1 MAMDNVNNNEE
12 LNNYEIAVIA
22 MVGRFPGAK
31 DIDEFWQN
39 LSLGVESI
47 TWFTDEEL
55 LEAGVNPDWLSNP
68 NYVKANAVLS
78 GMELFD
84 ANFFGYSAKEAEI
97 VDPQQR
103 LFLESAWTALEQAGY
118 NPQIYKGLIGVYAG
132 LGLNSYLL
140 NNLTPN
146 RELLETVDP
155 LQLLICSDKDFLP
168 MRVAYK
174 LNLTGPA
181 VNVQTACS
189 TSLAAVHFACQSLLN
204 GECDMALAGGVS
216 LSFLEN
222 TGYLYQ
228 EGMILSPDGHCRAF
242 DANAQGTIGG
252 SGVGIVVLKRL
263 NEALADGDCIQAI
276 IKGSAINNDG
286 ALKVGYTAPSING
299 QAAVIAEAQAVAGV
313 DAETISYIEAHGTG
327 TPLGDPIEI
336 AALTQA
342 FAQSTDKK
350 GFCAIGSVKTNV
362 GHLNAAAGVTGLIKS
377 VMALQHKLLPPSL
390 NFSTPNPKIDFAN
403 SPFYVNTTLSEWKTN
418 NIPRRAGVSSFGI
431 GGTNAHVIL
440 EEAPVFGQGAGG
452 REQGRNYQLLV
463 LSAKTAIALDRA
475 TSNLADHLKQHPEL
489 NLADVAYTLSIGR
502 WVFNHRRMVV
512 CQNLGEAVK
521 VLSSLESKQVFSNC
535 TEVVDRS
542 VVFMFPGQGSQYV
555 NMTREIYQTE
565 AIFREQVDL
574 CSEILL
580 PQLGLDLRHLIY
592 PDNENSDRASKQLQ
606 QTAIAQPAIF
616 VIEYALTKLWQS
628 YGVNPV
634 AAIGHSIGEYVAACI
649 AGVFSLEDA
658 LSLVAA
664 RGQMMQQLPNGAML
678 AIPLPEDRVKSLLGQ
693 ELSLAA
699 INQPFQCVVSG
710 STTAVDALE
719 NQLTTQGIEC
729 RRLHTNH
736 AFHSQMMEPILEA
749 FAHRVKQVTLNP
761 PNIPYI
767 SNLTGTWITATQAI
781 NPDYYAQ
788 HLRSTVL
795 FAQGVEKLLATPE
808 QILLEV
814 GPGRTLTTLAKRHP
828 DKAAAQMVLTSVRHP
843 QEEQSDI
850 AFLFTT
856 LGQLWLAGA
865 KVDWFGFYKQEQ
877 HYRLPLPTY
886 PFERQRYWIE
896 PPRKNV
902 LEFQTTPSKKPD
914 IADWFY
920 VPSWKRSP
928 LSVSQLEHL
937 QGSVLLFINECNLG
951 SQLAKELKNEFQK
964 VIVVKI
970 GESFKKENQGSYTL
984 NPRQSKDYET
994 LLAELGDIPKTIV
1007 HLWSLAE
1014 KSHAASELAGIDQA
1028 LDLGFYSLLFLAQAF
1043 GKQNVTDRFQ
1053 LIVIS
1058 NNMQD
1063 VTAEEKLR
1071 PDQATLIGPVRTIPK
1086 EYPYLSCRSVDV
1098 VIPQSETWQEKQ
1110 LIRQLQAELKV
1121 KSDQQII
1128 AYRKQHRW
1136 VQTFESVRLEN
1147 SNRGIQRLKEG
1158 GVYLIT
1164 GGLGGIGLALAE
1176 YLALTVKV
1184 KLILTG
1190 RSYFPAQT
1198 DWEQW
1203 LASHDAQDDT
1213 SYKIQKL
1220 QAIEKLGTKVLIV
1233 NADVTNLEQMQNAIA
1248 QALELFGQI
1257 NGVIHSA
1264 GVPGGG
1270 VIQLKTPEIAQKVL
1284 VPKIRGTLVLDALF
1298 KDVQLDF
1305 FILCSSLSSIL
1316 NDFGQVDYCAA
1327 NAFLDAF
1334 AHHKTSENGTFTV
1347 SINWDGWQE
1356 VGMAAAAAKQRIGT
1370 LDLPLTPARIDER
1383 EKTFSASQSQ
1393 NFCLEISSPGIL
1405 ETLRFQ
1411 TAKRQK
1417 PGAGE
1422 VEIEIY
1428 AAGLNYKE
1436 VLLALGMLP
1445 VQSNTPL
1452 NFGLECAG
1460 KIVALG
1466 EGVEGYQLGDEV
1478 IAFSSSCFSAFT
1490 TTSASYVAPKPNHLS
1505 LEEAATIPISFMT
1518 AYYALNKLGRLCKG
1532 ESVLIHA
1539 AAGGVG
1545 MAAIQIAQTIGAE
1558 IFVTAGS
1565 PEKRAFLHSLGIEYV
1580 MDSRSLAFAD
1590 EVMQY
1595 TNGKGID
1602 VVLNSLGGEFIP
1614 KSLSILAPY
1623 GRFLELGKQNIDE
1636 NSQVGLRLSEKSLS
1650 FFTIDLEPN
1659 IPNFSSIF
1667 LEVVQH
1673 FKNGNFSPL
1682 PHQVFP
1688 ISEVAIAFEYMAQAK
1703 HIGKLVVS
1711 LQDKEALKKI
1721 ASEVF
1726 NGVRSDHIFPKI
1738 SQPAD
1743 SGLYEQAIATTN
1755 ILHKDHKLGL
1765 LPAEGVDVFRRLLC
1779 NTLPQVIV
1787 STRDLHSRIEQ
1798 NQVSTLL
1805 SFLEESSKE
1814 DLPKQLHQRPPIT
1827 QAYVVP
1833 RNKLEQIIAGIW
1845 EDVLGFEQVG
1855 IHDDFFMLGGD
1866 SLVAVRVMAQIKN
1879 IFQAELPLATLLQ
1892 NPTIAQLS
1900 QLLKAS
1906 NHSTINRHLQKLG
1919 FHQDKIKVSDSFS
1932 EMSNAINSVLVPIQ
1946 LKGEQVPLFCVHPVG
1961 GNVLCYAALSQQ
1973 LGQEHPIY
1981 GLQSLGLIEQQ
1992 LTLNTIE
1999 AMASHYLEEI
2009 LTVQPQG
2016 PYHLIGWSMGGIISY
2031 EIAQQLIHRGETVAL
2046 LVLIDSHIPTAEDIP
2061 GKDQLLVEF
2070 IKDLAGQSR
2079 QSLHSVLESLEGKL
2093 VSLEQVFKLTQ
2104 HHQLFPS
2111 ELSLEQLQRLWRVF
2125 QVNMLALTQYH
2136 PQPYNGA
2143 VLSLVA
2149 SESVAQASH
2158 TVSNGGDRVI
2168 WDTLIKGELSV
2179 HIINGDHF
2187 TLMREPNQVAEIAYY
2202 LGCYL

>member
-1 MAMDNVNNNEE
+1 MAMDNVNKNEE

-55 LEAGVNPDWLSNP
+55 LKAGIDPDWLSNS

-78 GMELFD
+78 DMELFD
-84 ANFFGYSAKEAEI
+84 ANFFGYSAKEAEVI
-97 VDPQQR
+97 DPQQR
-103 LFLESAWTALEQAGY
+103 LFLESAWSALEQAGY
-118 NPQIYKGLIGVYAG
+118 NPQTYNGLIGVYAG
-132 LGLNSYLL
+132 LGMNSYLL

-146 RELLETVDP
+146 RDLLETVDP
-155 LQLLICSDKDFLP
+155 LQLLISSDKDFLP

-216 LSFLEN
+216 ISFLEN

-286 ALKVGYTAPSING
+286 ALKVGYTAPSVNG
-299 QAAVIAEAQAVAGV
+299 QAAVITEAQAVAGV

-390 NFSTPNPKIDFAN
+390 NFSTPNPKIDFVN

-440 EEAPVFGQGAGG
+440 EEAAVIKRRGG
-452 REQGRNYQLLV
+452 EGERGRKYQLLV
-463 LSAKTAIALDRA
+463 ISAKTNSALETA
-475 TSNLADHLKQHPEL
+475 TANLADHLHCDRKL

-521 VLSSLESKQVFSNC
+521 VLSNLEPKQVFSNC

-592 PDNENSDRASKQLQ
+592 PDEENSDRASKQLQ

-767 SNLTGTWITATQAI
+767 SNLTGTWITATQAT

-828 DKAAAQMVLTSVRHP
+828 DKAAAQTVLTSVRHP

-850 AFLFTT
+850 TFLFTT

-865 KVDWFGFYKQEQ
+865 KVDWLGFYKQEQ

-902 LEFQTTPSKKPD
+902 LEFQATPSKKPD

-1043 GKQNVTDRFQ
+1043 CKQNVTDRFQ

-1071 PDQATLIGPVRTIPK
+1071 PEQATLIGPIRTIPK
-1086 EYPYLSCRSVDV
+1086 EYPYLNCRSVDV

-1147 SNRGIQRLKEG
+1147 SDGGIQRLKEG

-1184 KLILTG
+1184 KLLLTG
-1190 RSYFPAQT
+1190 RSDFPAQT
-1198 DWEQW
+1198 HWEQW
-1203 LASHDAQDDT
+1203 LATHEAQDNT
-1213 SYKIQKL
+1213 SCKIQKL

-1233 NADVTNLEQMQNAIA
+1233 NADIANLEQMQNAIA
-1248 QALELFGQI
+1248 QALERFGQI

-1305 FILCSSLSSIL
+1305 FIFCSSLSSIL

-1334 AHHKTSENGTFTV
+1334 AHHKTSENGIFTV
-1347 SINWDGWQE
+1347 SINWDAWQE
-1356 VGMAAAAAKQRIGT
+1356 VGMAAAAAKQRVRT
-1370 LDLPLTPARIDER
+1370 LDIPLTPEQIDQR
-1383 EKTFSASQSQ
+1383 EKNFSASESP
-1393 NFCLEISSPGIL
+1393 NFCLEIPSPGIL
-1405 ETLRFQ
+1405 ETLKFQ
-1411 TAKRQK
+1411 TARRQK
-1417 PGAGE
+1417 PGIGE
-1422 VEIEIY
+1422 VEIEIC

-1436 VLLALGMLP
+1436 VLLALGILP

-1466 EGVEGYQLGDEV
+1466 KGVEGYQIGDEV

-1490 TTSASYVAPKPNHLS
+1490 TTSASYVAPKPNHLN

-1518 AYYALNKLGRLCKG
+1518 AYYALNKLGRLCSSHPCRRRRCG
-1532 ESVLIHA
+1532 HGCDPNCPDARRRNLC
-1539 AAGGVG
+1539 
-1545 MAAIQIAQTIGAE
+1545 
-1558 IFVTAGS
+1558 
-1565 PEKRAFLHSLGIEYV
+1565 HS
-1580 MDSRSLAFAD
+1580 
-1590 EVMQY
+1590 
-1595 TNGKGID
+1595 
-1602 VVLNSLGGEFIP
+1602 
-1614 KSLSILAPY
+1614 
-1623 GRFLELGKQNIDE
+1623 
-1636 NSQVGLRLSEKSLS
+1636 
-1650 FFTIDLEPN
+1650 
-1659 IPNFSSIF
+1659 
-1667 LEVVQH
+1667 
-1673 FKNGNFSPL
+1673 
-1682 PHQVFP
+1682 
-1688 ISEVAIAFEYMAQAK
+1688 
-1703 HIGKLVVS
+1703 
-1711 LQDKEALKKI
+1711 
-1721 ASEVF
+1721 
-1726 NGVRSDHIFPKI
+1726 
-1738 SQPAD
+1738 
-1743 SGLYEQAIATTN
+1743 
-1755 ILHKDHKLGL
+1755 
-1765 LPAEGVDVFRRLLC
+1765 
-1779 NTLPQVIV
+1779 
-1787 STRDLHSRIEQ
+1787 
-1798 NQVSTLL
+1798 
-1805 SFLEESSKE
+1805 
-1814 DLPKQLHQRPPIT
+1814 
-1827 QAYVVP
+1827 
-1833 RNKLEQIIAGIW
+1833 W
-1845 EDVLGFEQVG
+1845 
-1855 IHDDFFMLGGD
+1855 
-1866 SLVAVRVMAQIKN
+1866 
-1879 IFQAELPLATLLQ
+1879 
-1892 NPTIAQLS
+1892 
-1900 QLLKAS
+1900 
-1906 NHSTINRHLQKLG
+1906 
-1919 FHQDKIKVSDSFS
+1919 
-1932 EMSNAINSVLVPIQ
+1932 
-1946 LKGEQVPLFCVHPVG
+1946 
-1961 GNVLCYAALSQQ
+1961 
-1973 LGQEHPIY
+1973 
-1981 GLQSLGLIEQQ
+1981 
-1992 LTLNTIE
+1992 
-1999 AMASHYLEEI
+1999 
-2009 LTVQPQG
+2009 
-2016 PYHLIGWSMGGIISY
+2016 
-2031 EIAQQLIHRGETVAL
+2031 
-2046 LVLIDSHIPTAEDIP
+2046 
-2061 GKDQLLVEF
+2061 
-2070 IKDLAGQSR
+2070 QSR
-2079 QSLHSVLESLEGKL
+2079 KTG
-2093 VSLEQVFKLTQ
+2093 VSAF
-2104 HHQLFPS
+2104 S
-2111 ELSLEQLQRLWRVF
+2111 W
-2125 QVNMLALTQYH
+2125 N
-2136 PQPYNGA
+2136 
-2143 VLSLVA
+2143 
-2149 SESVAQASH
+2149 
-2158 TVSNGGDRVI
+2158 
-2168 WDTLIKGELSV
+2168 
-2179 HIINGDHF
+2179 
-2187 TLMREPNQVAEIAYY
+2187 
-2202 LGCYL
+2202 

>member
-12 LNNYEIAVIA
+12 FNNYEIAVIA
-22 MVGRFPGAK
+22 MAGRFPGAK
-31 DIDEFWQN
+31 NIDEFWQN

-47 TWFTDEEL
+47 TWFTDDEL
-55 LEAGVNPDWLSNP
+55 LKAGVDPHWLSNP

-78 GMELFD
+78 DFELFD
-84 ANFFGYSAKEAEI
+84 ANFFGYSAREAEI
-97 VDPQQR
+97 IDPQQR

-118 NPQIYKGLIGVYAG
+118 NSQTYKGLIGVYAG

-146 RELLETVDP
+146 RELLETIDP
-155 LQLLICSDKDFLP
+155 LQLLISSDKDFLP

-299 QAAVIAEAQAVAGV
+299 QASVIAEAQAVAGV

-390 NFSTPNPKIDFAN
+390 NFSIPNPKIDFAN

-418 NIPRRAGVSSFGI
+418 NIPRRAGVSSFGM
-431 GGTNAHVIL
+431 GGTNTHVII
-440 EEAPVFGQGAGG
+440 EEAPVINRRGG
-452 REQGRNYQLLV
+452 EGERGRKYQLLV
-463 LSAKTAIALDRA
+463 LSAKTQTALDGA
-475 TSNLADHLKQHPEL
+475 TSNLVAHLKQHPEV
-489 NLADVAYTLSIGR
+489 NLADVAYTLGIGR
-502 WVFNHRRMVV
+502 WVFKHRRMVV
-512 CQNLGEAVK
+512 CQNLGEAAK
-521 VLSSLESKQVFSNC
+521 VLSCLEPKQVFSNC

-542 VVFMFPGQGSQYV
+542 VVFMFPGQGSQHV

-592 PDNENSDRASKQLQ
+592 PDEENSDRASKQLQ
-606 QTAIAQPAIF
+606 QTAIAQPALF

-710 STTAVDALE
+710 STTAIDVLE
-719 NQLTTQGIEC
+719 NQLATQGIEC

-767 SNLTGTWITATQAI
+767 SNVTGTWITATQAT

-814 GPGRTLTTLAKRHP
+814 GPGRTLTTLAKKHP
-828 DKAAAQMVLTSVRHP
+828 DKAATQTMLTSVRHP

-865 KVDWFGFYKQEQ
+865 KVDWFGFYKQQQ

-896 PPRKNV
+896 PPRKNI
-902 LEFQTTPSKKPD
+902 LESQATPIKKPD

-928 LSVSQLEHL
+928 LPVSQLEEL
-937 QGSVLLFINECNLG
+937 QASVLLFINECNLG
-951 SQLAKELKNEFQK
+951 FQLAKQLQNESQK
-964 VIVVKI
+964 VIFVKI
-970 GESFKKENQGSYTL
+970 GESFRKENQDSYTL
-984 NPRQSKDYET
+984 NPRQPKDYET

-1014 KSHAASELAGIDQA
+1014 KSHAVSELEQIDQT

-1071 PDQATLIGPVRTIPK
+1071 PEQATLIGPVRTIPK

-1147 SNRGIQRLKEG
+1147 SQGGIQRLKEG

-1190 RSYFPAQT
+1190 RSDFPAQT
-1198 DWEQW
+1198 HWEQW
-1203 LASHDAQDDT
+1203 LASHKAEDDT
-1213 SYKIQKL
+1213 SCKIQKL

-1248 QALELFGQI
+1248 QALEEFGEI
-1257 NGVIHSA
+1257 HGVIHSA

-1270 VIQLKTPEIAQKVL
+1270 VIQLKTPKIAQKVL
-1284 VPKIRGTLVLDALF
+1284 VPKIKGTLVLDALF

-1334 AHHKTSENGTFTV
+1334 THHKTSENKTFTV

-1370 LDLPLTPARIDER
+1370 LDLPLTPDRFDRR
-1383 EKTFSASQSQ
+1383 ETNFSASQSQ

-1422 VEIEIY
+1422 VEIEIC

-1445 VQSNTPL
+1445 VQSSTPL
-1452 NFGLECAG
+1452 KFGLECAG

-1466 EGVEGYQLGDEV
+1466 EGVEGYHIGDEV

-1490 TTSASYVAPKPNHLS
+1490 TTSACYVAPKPNHLS
-1505 LEEAATIPISFMT
+1505 LEEAATIPLSFMT
-1518 AYYALNKLGRLCKG
+1518 AYYALNQLGRLGKG

-1545 MAAIQIAQTIGAE
+1545 MAAIQIAQMMGAE
-1558 IFVTAGS
+1558 IFVTAGT
-1565 PEKRAFLHSLGIEYV
+1565 PEKRAFLSSLGIKYV

-1636 NSQVGLRLSEKSLS
+1636 NSQVSLRLSEKSLS

-1667 LEVVQH
+1667 LEMVQH

-1703 HIGKLVVS
+1703 HIGKLIVS
-1711 LQDKEALKKI
+1711 LQDKEALKNYI
-1721 ASEVF
+1721 SSHRLHP
-1726 NGVRSDHIFPKI
+1726 NI

-1765 LPAEGVDVFRRLLC
+1765 LPAEGVDVFRRILC

-1814 DLPKQLHQRPPIT
+1814 NLPKQVHQRPPIT
-1827 QAYVVP
+1827 QTYVVP
-1833 RNKLEQIIAGIW
+1833 RNQLEQIIAGIW
-1845 EDVLGFEQVG
+1845 QDILGFEQVG

-1866 SLVAVRVMAQIKN
+1866 SLLAVRVMAQIKN
-1879 IFQAELPLATLLQ
+1879 IFQVELPSATLFQ

-1900 QLLKAS
+1900 QLLTAS
-1906 NHSTINRHLQKLG
+1906 NHPAINTHLQKLG
-1919 FHQDKIKVSDSFS
+1919 FHQHKTRVSHSFS
-1932 EMSNAINSVLVPIQ
+1932 EMSNAINSVLIPIQ
-1946 LKGEQVPLFCVHPVG
+1946 LKGEQLPLFCVHPVG

-1992 LTLNTIE
+1992 VTLPTIE

-2061 GKDQLLVEF
+2061 SQDRLLVEF
-2070 IKDLAGQSR
+2070 IKHLAGQSR
-2079 QSLHSVLESLEGKL
+2079 QSLHSVLESLKGKL

-2111 ELSLEQLQRLWRVF
+2111 ELSLEQLQCLWRVF

-2143 VLSLVA
+2143 VLSLLA
-2149 SESVAQASH
+2149 SESVAKASH
-2158 TVSNGGDRVI
+2158 TTSNGKDRVR

-2187 TLMREPNQVAEIAYY
+2187 TLMREPNQVAQVAYY